1 MEMFVSNDEV
11 KQWECELPGLQDME
25 LLAARLRLAW
35 HLRQR
40 DTARALYL
48 SDAAEQLLNTFFPA
62 YLDTNSGTVEF
73 RLMRARLVL
82 VRAEAAWLYGEF
94 DKSGQLS
101 ELALRLAANGDTVEA
116 ATTMADAHYLL
127 ACIGLQKGEV
137 PAVESEISLAI
148 HFARQA
154 GDGMREIVAESLLA
168 NQQALRNLPL
178 ALECWG
184 AIRNPHNE
192 TTDPVLRSYINEFLI
207 YTYSLTSDFGQ
218 SAARGIQVFE
228 FAKNYGQ
235 KRRMISVASNIGDA
249 FNSLSDHQS
258 ALQWI
263 QEGLD
268 LARAAGWPNSIAS
281 CLIQM
286 SETLRRL
293 GRLEAAKEMLE
304 NALPIL
310 VHVVG
315 SRSHLLALRYFG
327 DLSLDMGDYATAQ
340 KSFQELISWA
350 DKKNHLDFRIGSRRG
365 YADALSMQGQAKAAL
380 DAALEAL
387 ALARQSTD
395 SYRHI
400 EVLRVLAALYM
411 RHSLPEPVEMQAL
424 SAALHY
430 LRQAFDV
437 AGNISNFNVPA
448 ELYQEIADAYAAA
461 QDFHQAFE
469 CAKLALAAR
478 EKNHNREAANRLNAM
493 QLSQQTER
501 MRAESEHLRQLAAAE
516 AQRAE
521 VLQQT
526 SVVLEKLGTIGQ
538 EITAS
543 LDAPDVFKALNRH
556 VHDLLHVTALVIYLM
571 NDDQQSM
578 TSAYGVENGMPIEPD
593 TVYMASAVSNSVRCV
608 RERREIAIELAS
620 EDELLLTLIPGTE
633 MVQSM
638 LFAPLII
645 GDRVLGAMTIQSSR
659 QHVYGDRE
667 KMIFRSLCA
676 YGAIALGNADAYLRL
691 QKTQEHLLAQEKLAA
706 LGSLVAGV
714 AHELNTPIGNCL
726 LVAST
731 LQDGS
736 RYLSSKLAG
745 QNLRRSDLN
754 NFCEEVKTSS
764 EILMRGLSSAATLVS
779 SFKQVAVDRT
789 SEHRRSFDLRQVL
802 HDIIATLN
810 IRITQTGHS
819 VELNVPYNI
828 HMDSYPG
835 SLGQVISNLVENA
848 ILHAFDK
855 RQSGQMSINA
865 SQVDGQRVLI
875 VFSDNGVGIPEENQK
890 RIFDPFFTTKLG
902 QGGSGLG
909 LNICYNITTSI
920 LHGQLSVKSSLGAGT
935 SFYLNLP
942 LIV

>member
-1 MEMFVSNDEV
+1 MEMFVTNDEV
-11 KQWECELPGLQDME
+11 KQWECERPGLQGME
-25 LLAARLRLAW
+25 LLEMQLCLAW

-40 DTARALYL
+40 DTSRALEL
-48 SDAAEQLLNTFFPA
+48 ADAADQLLNTLFPD
-62 YLDTNSGTVEF
+62 YPVTDPGNEQLK
-73 RLMRARLVL
+73 LKQARLLL

-94 DKSGQLS
+94 DKSEQLS
-101 ELALRLAANGDTVEA
+101 KSALQLAADSEA
-116 ATTMADAHYLL
+116 QDAARNLADAHYLL
-127 ACIGLQKGEV
+127 ACIGLQKGEIPV
-137 PAVESEISLAI
+137 VETEIGLAMQ
-148 HFARQA
+148 FARQA
-154 GDGMREIVAESLLA
+154 GDGTREIAAESLLA
-168 NQQALRNLPL
+168 NQQVLRNLPL
-178 ALECWG
+178 AQERWG
-184 AIRNPHNE
+184 AIRNPHNQ

-218 SAARGIQVFE
+218 SATRGIQVFE

-268 LARAAGWPNSIAS
+268 LARAAGWPNSTAS
-281 CLIQM
+281 GLIQM

-304 NALPIL
+304 KALPIL
-310 VHVVG
+310 ANVVG

-327 DLSLDMGDYATAQ
+327 DLSLDMGDYAMAQ
-340 KSFQELISWA
+340 RSFHELISWA

-365 YADALSMQGQAKAAL
+365 YANALSMQGQAKAAL
-380 DAALEAL
+380 DAALDAL

-411 RHSLPEPVEMQAL
+411 RHSLPDPAEMQAL
-424 SAALHY
+424 SAPLHY
-430 LRQAFDV
+430 LRQALDI
-437 AGNISNFNVPA
+437 AGTISNFNVPA
-448 ELYQEIADAYAAA
+448 ELYEEVADAYAAA
-461 QDFHQAFE
+461 KDFHQAFE
-469 CAKLALAAR
+469 FARLALAAR

-501 MRAESEHLRQLAAAE
+501 MKAESEHLRQLAAAE

-543 LDAPDVFKALNRH
+543 LDAPAVFEALNRH
-556 VHDLLHVTALVIYLM
+556 VHDLLHVTAFVIYLM
-571 NDDQQSM
+571 DDDQQSM
-578 TSAYGVENGMPIEPD
+578 TSAYGVENGIPIEPD

-620 EDELLLTLIPGTE
+620 EDELLPTLIPGTE

-645 GDRVLGAMTIQSSR
+645 GDRILGAMTIQSSR

-745 QNLRRSDLN
+745 QTLRRSDLS
-754 NFCEEVKTSS
+754 NFCDEVKTSS

-819 VELNVPYNI
+819 IEVNVPYNI

-855 RQSGQMSINA
+855 RQAGHMSIN
-865 SQVDGQRVLI
+865 VTLVEGQRVLI
-875 VFSDNGVGIPEENQK
+875 AFSDDGAGIPEENQK

-935 SFYLNLP
+935 SFYLDLP
-942 LIV
+942 LVV

>member
-1 MEMFVSNDEV
+1 MEMFVTNDEV
-11 KQWECELPGLQDME
+11 EQWERELPDLRGME
-25 LLAARLRLAW
+25 LLDMQLCLAW

-48 SDAAEQLLNTFFPA
+48 AQTAEHLLNDFFPNHP
-62 YLDTNSGTVEF
+62 DTDSGSEQF
-73 RLMRARLVL
+73 RLMRSRLVL

-94 DKSGQLS
+94 DKSAQLS
-101 ELALRLAANGDTVEA
+101 DLALQLTADGASVEGA
-116 ATTMADAHYLL
+116 RCTADARFLL
-127 ACIGLQKGEV
+127 ACVGLQKGEV
-137 PAVESEISLAI
+137 PVVEFEIGQAMQ
-148 HFARQA
+148 FARQA
-154 GDGMREIVAESLLA
+154 KDDMREVAAESLLA
-168 NQQALRNLPL
+168 NQLVLRNLPL
-178 ALECWG
+178 ALERWG
-184 AIRNPHNE
+184 ASRNPE
-192 TTDPVLRSYINEFLI
+192 SQSTDLFLRSYINEFLM
-207 YTYSLTSDFGQ
+207 YTYSLTSDFGE

-228 FAKNYGQ
+228 FARNYGQ
-235 KRRMISVASNIGDA
+235 KRRMINVASNVGDA
-249 FNSLSDHQS
+249 FNSMSDHQS

-263 QEGLD
+263 QDGLD
-268 LARAAGWPNSIAS
+268 LARTAGWPNSIAS

-304 NALPIL
+304 NALPI
-310 VHVVG
+310 VARVAG
-315 SRSHLLALRYFG
+315 SRSHLLALRYLG
-327 DLSLDMGDYATAQ
+327 DLSLDMGEYAMALT
-340 KSFQELISWA
+340 SFFDLISWA

-365 YADALSMQGQAKAAL
+365 YANALSMQGQAKAAL
-380 DAALEAL
+380 AAALEAL
-387 ALARQSTD
+387 TLARQSTD

-400 EVLRVLAALYM
+400 EVLRVLSALYM
-411 RHSLPEPVEMQAL
+411 RHSLPEPAEMQAA
-424 SAALHY
+424 SAPLHY
-430 LRQAFDV
+430 LLMALDL
-437 AGNISNFNVPA
+437 AGHISGFTIPA
-448 ELYQEIADAYAAA
+448 DLYEEIAHAYAAA
-461 QDFHQAFE
+461 DSFREAYEFGQ
-469 CAKLALAAR
+469 LALTAR
-478 EKNHNREAANRLNAM
+478 EKSHKRASANRLNAM

-501 MRAESEHLRQLAAAE
+501 MKAESEHLRQLAAAE
-516 AQRAE
+516 ARRAG

-543 LDAPDVFKALNRH
+543 LDAAAVFDALNRH
-556 VHDLLHVTALVIYLM
+556 VHDLLHVTAFVIYM
-571 NDDQQSM
+571 MDDDQQSM
-578 TSAYGVENGMPIEPD
+578 TSAFGVENGIPIEPD
-593 TVYMASAVSNSVRCV
+593 TVYMSSPVSNSIRCV
-608 RERREIAIELAS
+608 KERREVAIELAA
-620 EDELLLTLIPGTE
+620 EDELPGLIPGTE
-633 MVQSM
+633 MVHSM

-645 GDRVLGAMTIQSSR
+645 GDRILGAMTIQSSR

-667 KMIFRSLCA
+667 RMIFRSLCA
-676 YGAIALGNADAYLRL
+676 YGAIALGNADAYMRL

-819 VELNVPYNI
+819 IQVNVPYNI

-835 SLGQVISNLVENA
+835 SLGQVISNLVENS

-855 RQSGQMSINA
+855 RQAGHMDINVTL
-865 SQVDGQRVLI
+865 VDAQRVLI
-875 VFSDNGVGIPEENQK
+875 AFSDDGAGIPEENQK

-935 SFYLNLP
+935 SFYLDLP
-942 LIV
+942 LVV

>member
-1 MEMFVSNDEV
+1 MEMLVTNDEV
-11 KQWECELPGLQDME
+11 KQWECELPGLQGLE
-25 LLAARLRLAW
+25 LLDMYLRLAW

-40 DTARALYL
+40 DTSRALYL
-48 SDAAEQLLNTFFPA
+48 AEAAEHLLSTLYPA
-62 YLDTNSGTVEF
+62 YPDTNSGSEQF
-73 RLMRARLVL
+73 KLMRTRLVL

-94 DKSGQLS
+94 DKSWQLS
-101 ELALRLAANGDTVEA
+101 ELALQLVAQGETDEA
-116 ATTMADAHYLL
+116 AKAAADAHHLL
-127 ACIGLQKGEV
+127 ACVGLQKGEV
-137 PAVESEISLAI
+137 PVVEVEIGLAMQ
-148 HFARQA
+148 FARQA
-154 GDGMREIVAESLLA
+154 QDNMRVTVAESLLA
-168 NQQALRNLPL
+168 NQMVLRNLPF
-178 ALECWG
+178 ALERWG
-184 AIRNPHNE
+184 AGRNPE
-192 TTDPVLRSYINEFLI
+192 IQCDDPVMRSYINEFLI

-228 FAKNYGQ
+228 FAENYGQ
-235 KRRMISVASNIGDA
+235 KRRMINVASNIGDA
-249 FNSLSDHQS
+249 FNSMSDHQS

-268 LARAAGWPNSIAS
+268 LARTAGWPNSIAS

-293 GRLEAAKEMLE
+293 GRLEAAKDMLE

-310 VHVVG
+310 AHVVG
-315 SRSHLLALRYFG
+315 SRSHLLALRYLG
-327 DLSLDMGDYATAQ
+327 DLSLDLGDYATAL
-340 KSFQELISWA
+340 KSFYELISWA

-365 YADALSMQGQAKAAL
+365 YAHALSMQGQAKAAQ
-380 DAALEAL
+380 DIALEAL

-400 EVLRVLAALYM
+400 EVLRVLATLHM
-411 RHSLPEPVEMQAL
+411 RHALPEPTEMHAA
-424 SAALHY
+424 SAPLHY
-430 LRQAFDV
+430 LRQALDI
-437 AGNISNFNVPA
+437 AGRISNFSIPA
-448 ELYQEIADAYAAA
+448 ELYEEVANAYAASA
-461 QDFHQAFE
+461 DFQRAYEF
-469 CAKLALAAR
+469 AGLALAAR

-501 MRAESEHLRQLAAAE
+501 MKAESEHLRQLAAAE
-516 AQRAE
+516 AERAE

-543 LDAPDVFKALNRH
+543 LDAPAVFKALNRH
-556 VHDLLHVTALVIYLM
+556 VHDLLHVTAFVIYLM
-571 NDDQQSM
+571 DDDQQSM
-578 TSAYGVENGMPIEPD
+578 TSAYGVENGIPIEPD

-608 RERREIAIELAS
+608 RERREIAIELTSA
-620 EDELLLTLIPGTE
+620 DELLPTLIPGTE
-633 MVQSM
+633 MVHSM

-645 GDRVLGAMTIQSSR
+645 GDRILGAMTIQSSR

-676 YGAIALGNADAYLRL
+676 YGAIALGNADAYMRL

-736 RYLSSKLAG
+736 RYLIGKLAG
-745 QNLRRSDLN
+745 QTLRRSDLN

-789 SEHRRSFDLRQVL
+789 SEQRRSFDLRQVL

-819 VELNVPYNI
+819 IEVNVPYNI

-835 SLGQVISNLVENA
+835 SLGQVISNLVENSL
-848 ILHAFDK
+848 LHAFDK
-855 RQSGQMSINA
+855 KHAGHMCINVT
-865 SQVDGQRVLI
+865 QIDGQRVLI
-875 VFSDNGVGIPEENQK
+875 EFSDDGAGIPEANQK

-909 LNICYNITTSI
+909 LNICYNIATSI
-920 LHGQLSVKSSLGAGT
+920 LHGQLSVKSSLGSGT
-935 SFYLNLP
+935 SFYLDLP
-942 LIV
+942 LQV